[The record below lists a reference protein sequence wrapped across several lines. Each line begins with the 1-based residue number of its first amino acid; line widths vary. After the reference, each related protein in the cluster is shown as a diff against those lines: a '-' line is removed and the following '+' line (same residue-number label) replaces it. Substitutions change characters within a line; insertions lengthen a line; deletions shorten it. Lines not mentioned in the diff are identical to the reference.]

1 VYSNHEED
9 GKMSLTIGE
18 TIQQLHRALR
28 DYIEATYHVSHPT
41 LVAQRRQLLEEPGVI
56 HQRPYLES
64 TPRYKTGE
72 AFRDLG
78 IDAAA
83 LDVFSAVSKAEGDLD
98 LLIHDP
104 PYEHQAISTKLSL
117 VDGRSLVVMTGT
129 GSGKTEC
136 FLLPILGK
144 LAREARSKGP
154 EFGATPAV
162 RAMVLYP
169 MNALVNDQLGRL
181 RLLFGDTRILAK
193 FMDWSGRPARFA
205 RYTSRTLYPGV
216 RDEAKDKD
224 RLVPIGK
231 YYVGNLE
238 LARGPASPQQ
248 AAAEALVRELKKRG
262 KWPAKPDLIGWYG
275 KKGTRWQDAK
285 SGEFKRCVTLPGDPE
300 LVTRHEVQEAPPDV
314 LVTNYSMLEYML
326 MRPLERPIFDQTRDW
341 LRANPEER
349 FLLVIDEA
357 HLYRG
362 AAGAEV
368 ALLIRRLRMRLG
380 IPEERL
386 QVICTSAS
394 FKDPDYAVQFGS
406 QLTGK
411 DPADFSK
418 VQGDLLL
425 RSGAAKGSPQ
435 DAGALD
441 AIDLGAFYES
451 ETDETRLAQI
461 SLFLEYRNIKRPWQ
475 LQRALYDAL
484 VSFAPM
490 TRLINF
496 TMTEAR
502 PVDELSK
509 ELFDEVPPDVAARA
523 VTNLIAIGSVARRDP
538 TEPGLLPCRVHA
550 FYRGLAGLWVCMN
563 PQCASL
569 PAAERGGPA
578 GKLFS
583 QPRDTCDCGARV
595 LELFTCRN
603 CGTAYGRA
611 YTNNV
616 DDPDFLWSEP
626 GGAFRTLSG
635 QFDELAPID
644 LLLEKPVFNK
654 AVEPAEYDLVTGR
667 LNPPKLGPRNRQ
679 VYLRVGRSGPPDT
692 EDEPRSAKP
701 GEFRPC
707 AVCGGSA
714 PFGRSSVQ
722 DHQTKGDQ
730 PFQALI
736 AKQIQVQPPSPV
748 QATRL
753 APLRGR
759 KVLIFSDSRQ
769 TAARLA
775 PNIQAYSTQDA
786 LRPLIVSGYA
796 RLAGVPTIGNSLSL
810 EDLYPGVLIA
820 ARAMGVRLRPE
831 LKVGESFQDENLVE
845 NNGALTRD
853 TDLTRLR
860 ASAPPEALLRAI
872 TKSLAD
878 RYYGLESLAL
888 ASIIERPGHSS
899 KIHAWPNVTGYA
911 QSQEEKVALA
921 RAWLRCWNRPGFW
934 LSRMPPAW
942 WQRDIQPRSGKFT
955 EMHRLLRDKPARSL
969 FEKEWVPRLLG
980 LFTEQT
986 APGKFRLKG
995 VELSLAIGGAWAYCQ
1010 SCRTAQRP
1018 FPGLKTCANCGQDTA
1033 VLIDPDTDP
1042 VFIARKGYYRTSTI
1056 DALRTPPT
1064 VPMALIAAEHTAQLN
1079 TAQAEDVFSKT
1090 EEHELLFQDVDL
1102 GPDDT
1107 GRERPAI
1114 DVLSCTTTME
1124 VGIDIGTLSGVSL
1137 RNMPPARANYQQR
1150 AGRAGRR
1157 GNAVATVT
1165 AFGSA
1170 DSHDEHYF
1178 THPDQMIRGAVDDPT
1193 LTLDNPE
1200 IARRHV
1206 TAYLLQRYH
1215 QAKLPKIRPEDQPHL
1230 FAVLGTVSDFKDPS
1244 KVLNRVDLKQWLR
1257 SNETVLKGDVAAW
1270 LPKEMATAD
1279 RQQLLDALIEGTLQ
1293 PIDDAIEYDSGASAI
1308 TGSAGNASA
1317 VKGDQ
1322 GGSTSL
1328 ETREEEGEERPSYD
1342 PASENLLD
1350 RLLYKGVLPRYAFPT
1365 DVATFYVFDRD
1376 RSTGYRPAFRFTPS
1390 RGLPIALS
1398 EYAPGKE
1405 VWIGSKL
1412 WTSGAIYS
1420 PMRSDRHRAWRAR
1433 RFYYEC
1439 RNCRYARTTSLE
1451 EGSRGET
1458 KDCEACG
1465 GVGTFGPARY
1475 WLRPPGFAHPV
1486 SKEEGTSPDD
1496 QPARSYATRA
1506 KLTMHTPPDE
1516 AQWTRLNDH
1525 IRVYYTRQHL
1535 LVTNRGP
1542 REEGYTYCMECG
1554 LIEPTAL
1561 PKGVVGAAHRKPYP
1575 NHGDENCPGGRL
1587 TKGLVLGTDFISDVL
1602 LVSVSVNP
1610 PLTLVP
1616 TLLATDVALRT
1627 ISVALT
1633 KAACARLELDANELQ
1648 AEYRPALTA
1657 AGREGREAEI
1667 YLYDTL
1673 PGGAGFARRAGQ
1685 LGLTVFEDALRV
1697 LAECPENCDRSCYRC
1712 LRSYRNKFEHDLLDR
1727 HLGASLLRFLI
1738 HGNYPTSDSS
1748 RLAASAD
1755 LLFEDLH
1762 RQNLE
1767 GLTIERNHPV
1777 TLPGFGT
1784 VIVPIYVRG
1793 TDGSEY
1799 IIGLHGPLTPD
1810 DPPDPVLRDI
1820 KESCPSIH
1828 VYLQDEMVIRRN
1840 LPAAT
1845 SHLISQIGAHSGQS
1859 VHSFRPESS
1868 TRSG

>member
-1 VYSNHEED
+1 
-9 GKMSLTIGE
+9 MSLTIGE

-28 DYIEATYHVSHPT
+28 DYVEATYHVSHPT

-64 TPRYKTGE
+64 TPRYQTGL

-78 IDAAA
+78 LDPAA
-83 LDVFSAVSKAEGDLD
+83 LEVLAAVSRAEGELD

-104 PYEHQAISTKLSL
+104 PYQHQAASTKLSL
-117 VDGRSLVVMTGT
+117 VDGRSLVVMTAT

-144 LAREARSKGP
+144 LAREAQSKGE
-154 EFGATPAV
+154 EFGSTPAV

-181 RLLFGDTRILAK
+181 RLLFGDPRVITK
-193 FMDWSGRPARFA
+193 FMDWSGRPVRFA

-216 RDEAKDKD
+216 RDEGKDKD

-231 YYVGNLE
+231 YYVRNLE
-238 LARGPASPQQ
+238 LAQGPASSQQ
-248 AAAEALVRELKKRG
+248 AAAAALVRELKKRG
-262 KWPAKPDLIGWYG
+262 KWPAKPDLAAWYG
-275 KKGTRWQDAK
+275 KKGSRWRDAK
-285 SGEFKRCVTLPGDPE
+285 SGDFKRCVTLPGDPE
-300 LVTRHEVQEAPPDV
+300 LLTRHEVQEAPPDV

-326 MRPLERPIFDQTRDW
+326 MRPLERPIFDHTRDW
-341 LRANPEER
+341 LHANPEER

-380 IPEERL
+380 IPADRL

-394 FKDPDYAVQFGS
+394 FKDPDYAVKFGA

-411 DPADFSK
+411 NPADFRK

-425 RSGAAKGSPQ
+425 RPDAAKGTEQ
-435 DAGALD
+435 DAAALA
-441 AIDLGAFYES
+441 AIDLRAFYES
-451 ETDETRLAQI
+451 ETEEARLSQI
-461 SLFLEYRNIKRPWQ
+461 AWFLEYRNIGRPWQ

-490 TRLINF
+490 ANLINL
-496 TMTEAR
+496 TMTEAQ
-502 PVDELSK
+502 PVNALGEA
-509 ELFDEVPPDVAARA
+509 LFGGVTPEVAARA
-523 VTNLIAIGSVARRDP
+523 VTNLIALGSVARRDP
-538 TEPGLLPCRVHA
+538 TEPGLLPCRVHS
-550 FYRGLAGLWVCMN
+550 FYRGLAGLWICMD
-563 PQCASL
+563 PQCTGL
-569 PAAERGGPA
+569 PAGQRGGPA
-578 GKLFS
+578 GMLFS
-583 QPRDTCDCGARV
+583 QPRDRCDCGARV
-595 LELFTCRN
+595 LELYTCRN

-611 YTNNV
+611 YTNDV
-616 DDPDFLWSEP
+616 EDPNFLWSEP

-635 QFDELAPID
+635 QFDELAPVD
-644 LLLEKPVFNK
+644 LLLEKPVFVD

-667 LNPPKLGPRNRQ
+667 LNPQQLGPRNRQ
-679 VYLRVGRSGPPDT
+679 VYLRTGRSGSPDA
-692 EDEPRSAKP
+692 EDEPRNAAP

-707 AVCGGSA
+707 AVCGESA
-714 PFGRSSVQ
+714 AFGRTSVQ

-736 AKQIQVQPPSPV
+736 AKQIQVQPPNPV
-748 QATRL
+748 SATRL

-775 PNIQAYSTQDA
+775 PNLQTYSTQDA

-796 RLAGVPTIGNSLSL
+796 RLARSPIIANLLSL
-810 EDLYPGVLIA
+810 EDLYLGVLIA
-820 ARAMGVRLRPE
+820 AKEMGVRLRPE

-845 NNGALTRD
+845 EAVRNGALNRD
-853 TDLTRLR
+853 TDILQLLVRLR
-860 ASAPPEALLRAI
+860 GSAPPESLLRAI
-872 TKSLAD
+872 TKSLSD

-888 ASIIERPGHSS
+888 ASLIERPEHSP
-899 KIHAWPNVTGYA
+899 KIHALPDVPDYA
-911 QSQEEKVALA
+911 QTQDEKIALA
-921 RAWLRCWNRPGFW
+921 RAWLRCWSRPGFW

-942 WQRDIQPRSGKFT
+942 WLMDVQPRSGKFKD
-955 EMHRLLRDKPARSL
+955 MHRLLRENPARSL
-969 FEKEWVPRLLG
+969 FDKEWLPRLLG
-980 LFTEQT
+980 LFAEQT

-995 VELSLAIGGAWAYCQ
+995 GELSLEIGGTWAYCQ

-1018 FPGLKTCANCGQDTA
+1018 LPGRMTCVNCGQDTA
-1033 VLIDPDTDP
+1033 APIDPDTDP
-1042 VFIARKGYYRTSTI
+1042 VFVARKGYYRASTV

-1064 VPMALIAAEHTAQLN
+1064 TPMALIAAEHTAQLN
-1079 TAQAEDVFSKT
+1079 TAQADEVFSKA

-1102 GPDDT
+1102 GPDET

-1124 VGIDIGTLSGVSL
+1124 VGIDIGMLSGVSL

-1215 QAKLPKIRPEDQPHL
+1215 QAKLPEIEPEAQPHL
-1230 FAVLGTVSDFKDPS
+1230 FAVLGTVLDFKNPK
-1244 KVLNRVDLKQWLR
+1244 KVLNRADLEQWLR
-1257 SNETVLKGDVAAW
+1257 SNEAALKADVAAW
-1270 LPKEMATAD
+1270 LPTEIGAGD
-1279 RQQLLDALIEGTLQ
+1279 RRQLLDALIEGTLQ
-1293 PIDDAIEYDSGASAI
+1293 PIDEAIEYDPGTADNTGA
-1308 TGSAGNASA
+1308 AGQAEDA
-1317 VKGDQ
+1317 G
-1322 GGSTSL
+1322 TSL
-1328 ETREEEGEERPSYD
+1328 EAPDEEGEERPGRD

-1365 DVATFYVFDRD
+1365 DVAAFHVFDPD
-1376 RSTGYRPAFRFTPS
+1376 RSTYYRPAFRFTPS
-1390 RGLPIALS
+1390 QGLPVALS
-1398 EYAPGKE
+1398 QYAPGKE
-1405 VWIGSKL
+1405 VWIASKL

-1420 PMRSDRHRAWRAR
+1420 PMRNDRYRAWLAR

-1439 RNCRYARTTSLE
+1439 RYCHYARTTTLE
-1451 EGSRGET
+1451 DGTRGET

-1465 GVGTFGPARY
+1465 GVGTFGPARH

-1516 AQWTRLNDH
+1516 AKWTRLNDY
-1525 IRVYYTRQHL
+1525 IRVHYTRQHL

-1542 REEGYTYCMECG
+1542 REEGYTYCTKCG

-1575 NHGDENCPGGRL
+1575 DPKDGNCPGGGA

-1602 LVSVSVNP
+1602 LVSINVNP

-1616 TLLATDVALRT
+1616 SLLSTDVALRT
-1627 ISVALT
+1627 ISEALT
-1633 KAACARLELDANELQ
+1633 KAACARLELEANELQ

-1673 PGGAGFARRAGQ
+1673 PGGAGFAQRVGR
-1685 LGLTVFEDALRV
+1685 LGLAVFEEALQILEV
-1697 LAECPENCDRSCYRC
+1697 CPDNCDRSCYRC
-1712 LRSYRNKFEHDLLDR
+1712 LRSYKNKFEHDLLDR

-1738 HGNYPTSDSS
+1738 HGSYPTLDSG

-1755 LLFEDLH
+1755 LLFEDLRRH
-1762 RQNLE
+1762 NLE
-1767 GLTIERNHPV
+1767 GVTIARNHLM
-1777 TLPGFGT
+1777 TLPGFGKVT
-1784 VIVPIYVRG
+1784 APIYVKQ
-1793 TDGSEY
+1793 TSGSEW

-1810 DPPDPVLRDI
+1810 DPPDAVLREVKEFCPSVPVLL
-1820 KESCPSIH
+1820 
-1828 VYLQDEMVIRRN
+1828 VDEMVIRRN

-1845 SHLISQIGAHSGQS
+1845 SRLISQIG
-1859 VHSFRPESS
+1859 
-1868 TRSG
+1868 